1 MSVRVLTLATA
12 CALAGCTP
20 APRSASYF
28 QAHTGEAA
36 KVVSACAAGTARG
49 EECLNAQAGIA
60 AAARDARMA
69 ILRKSF

>member
-1 MSVRVLTLATA
+1 MSVRMVLIATA

-20 APRSASYF
+20 PPRSAGYF

-36 KVVSACAAGTARG
+36 KLVSACAAGTARG
-49 EECLNAQAGIA
+49 AECLNAQAGVA

-69 ILRKSF
+69 TLRKSF